1 VITPAPKRKLV
12 IGVARRGK
20 KVYIYLWSTDQTK
33 KSYER
38 IILMKLIEAMRKKAE
53 QYDGINDMPT
63 LKKLMKKLG
72 TKDNKVRTVSI
83 DFGRAYVHTYDT
95 PSKINYNDYG
105 DSPMVAKGYWKK
117 GKLIPF
123 SEKLIVKYQRSGEG
137 SDR

>member
-1 VITPAPKRKLV
+1 
-12 IGVARRGK
+12 
-20 KVYIYLWSTDQTK
+20 
-33 KSYER
+33 
-38 IILMKLIEAMRKKAE
+38 MKLQTLLERKTRKRAE
-53 QYDGINDMPT
+53 QYDGISDMPK

-72 TKDNKVRTVSI
+72 AKDNKVRTVSI
-83 DFGRAYVHTYDT
+83 DFGRAYVYTYDT

-117 GKLIPF
+117 GNMIPF

>member
-1 VITPAPKRKLV
+1 
-12 IGVARRGK
+12 
-20 KVYIYLWSTDQTK
+20 
-33 KSYER
+33 
-38 IILMKLIEAMRKKAE
+38 MKLQTLLERKARKRAE
-53 QYDGINDMPT
+53 QYDGISDMPK

-72 TKDNKVRTVSI
+72 AKDNKVRTVSI
-83 DFGRAYVHTYDT
+83 DFGRAYVYTYDT

-123 SEKLIVKYQRSGEG
+123 SEKLIVKYQRSGEC

>member
-1 VITPAPKRKLV
+1 
-12 IGVARRGK
+12 
-20 KVYIYLWSTDQTK
+20 
-33 KSYER
+33 
-38 IILMKLIEAMRKKAE
+38 MKLTEAMRKKAE

-83 DFGRAYVHTYDT
+83 DFGRAYVYTYDT

-105 DSPMVAKGYWKK
+105 DSPIQAKGYWKK
-117 GKLIPF
+117 GKMIPF
-123 SEKLIVKYQRSGEG
+123 DKKLIVKYQRSGEG

>member
-1 VITPAPKRKLV
+1 MKLQILLERK
-12 IGVARRGK
+12 AR
-20 KVYIYLWSTDQTK
+20 K
-33 KSYER
+33 KS
-38 IILMKLIEAMRKKAE
+38 E
-53 QYDGINDMPT
+53 QFDGISDMPK

-72 TKDNKVRTVSI
+72 VKDNKVRTVSI
-83 DFGRAYVHTYDT
+83 DFGRAYVYTYDT

>member
-1 VITPAPKRKLV
+1 MKLQTLLERK
-12 IGVARRGK
+12 AR
-20 KVYIYLWSTDQTK
+20 K
-33 KSYER
+33 KS
-38 IILMKLIEAMRKKAE
+38 E
-53 QYDGINDMPT
+53 QYDDINNMSD
-63 LKKLMKKLG
+63 LKALMKKLG
-72 TKDNKVRTVSI
+72 AKDNKVRTVSI
-83 DFGRAYVHTYDT
+83 VFGQAYVYTYDT

>member
-1 VITPAPKRKLV
+1 MKLQILLERK
-12 IGVARRGK
+12 AR
-20 KVYIYLWSTDQTK
+20 K
-33 KSYER
+33 KS
-38 IILMKLIEAMRKKAE
+38 E
-53 QYDGINDMPT
+53 QFDGINGMPQ

-72 TKDNKVRTVSI
+72 VKDNKVRTVSI
-83 DFGRAYVHTYDT
+83 DFGRAYVYTYDT

-117 GKLIPF
+117 GKMIPF